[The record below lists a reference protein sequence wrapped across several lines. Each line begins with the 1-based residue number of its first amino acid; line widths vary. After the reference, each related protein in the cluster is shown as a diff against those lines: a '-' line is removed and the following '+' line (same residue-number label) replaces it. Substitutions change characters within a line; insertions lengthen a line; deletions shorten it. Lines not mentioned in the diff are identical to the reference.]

1 MSHRFKISGLIILLF
16 MMGTVWGC
24 AAHKSAMTP
33 SNGVI
38 SSKSGSAS
46 QAVASNKPGS
56 SKSSVPDSQLPGKG
70 TSADALL
77 KSAAASAVPAP
88 GSSAA
93 ASTGSTTIVSAE
105 IKTSPPLEEKIAPQ
119 TPQLNVPQE
128 LPPLEESDLEED
140 TDEKDAEEPSYDM
153 PIVRNDNVEEY
164 INYYQTR
171 NRPHFELWLTR
182 SGRYL
187 PLMKEIFKSNGL
199 PEDLVFLALI
209 ESGFNPNAYSRS
221 KASGPWQFMKFTG
234 KKYGLKITRWVDERR
249 DPIKSTSA
257 AARYLK
263 DLYNLFGSWPLALA
277 SYNAGEG
284 KVMRAM
290 AKTKA
295 GDFWDLS
302 STRYLRPET
311 KTYVPKFMAATIIA
325 KNPEKYGFSL
335 EYYEPLKYD
344 VVTVDK
350 PTDLRVIARVTNTSY
365 ETIKVLNP
373 ELRKGMTPPQTPNY
387 QLRIPEGTRDLFAE
401 KFKQIPDHARIL
413 KQKHRVR
420 RGETLAAIS
429 RKYGVP
435 LQDLADSNNLT
446 LQSKLRRGQTLII
459 PLGKADQAGENSQTP
474 PRPDSRLGA
483 SNTGC
488 ATCEGSSFF
497 SYRVKKG
504 DTLFG
509 LSKLYKIEM
518 NAILQINDIQELKAG
533 TSIRL
538 PLAG

>member
-1 MSHRFKISGLIILLF
+1 MSHRLKISGLIILLF
-16 MMGTVWGC
+16 MMETAWGC

-33 SNGVI
+33 SAGTI
-38 SSKSGSAS
+38 SS
-46 QAVASNKPGS
+46 KPGS
-56 SKSSVPDSQLPGKG
+56 STQTADAYKPASSKAAISDSQAKLASASANPRADSSVSSLPGS
-70 TSADALL
+70 TAY
-77 KSAAASAVPAP
+77 AASDV
-88 GSSAA
+88 
-93 ASTGSTTIVSAE
+93 
-105 IKTSPPLEEKIAPQ
+105 KTSPPLEEKIAPQ

-140 TDEKDAEEPSYDM
+140 ADEKDAEEPSYDM

-263 DLYNLFGSWPLALA
+263 DLYNLFGYWPLALA

-387 QLRIPEGTRDLFAE
+387 QVRIPEGTRDLFAE

-420 RGETLAAIS
+420 KGETLAAIS

-446 LQSKLRRGQTLII
+446 LQSRLRRGQTLII

-474 PRPDSRLGA
+474 PRPDSKMGA
-483 SNTGC
+483 SNAGC
-488 ATCEGSSFF
+488 AVCEKSAYF

-509 LSKLYKIEM
+509 LSKLYNIEM
-518 NAILQINDIQELKAG
+518 NAILQINVIQGLKAG

-538 PLAG
+538 PLPS